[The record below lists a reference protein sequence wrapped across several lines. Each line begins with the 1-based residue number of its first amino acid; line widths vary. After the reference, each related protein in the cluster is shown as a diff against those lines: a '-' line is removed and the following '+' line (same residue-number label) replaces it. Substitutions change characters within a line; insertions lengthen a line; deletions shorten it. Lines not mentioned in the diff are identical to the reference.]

1 MLSPFSTLRLR
12 QDRFVPRSWIVDY
25 PLSRHPAALTGRSP
39 LPHRAQWLR
48 NVVAVLGVGIGVCC
62 LSPGP
67 FGVGDVR
74 AQDRAAS
81 VKARPGDAG
90 VTARRG
96 DAAGIRRVRRLA
108 QAGAPMLA
116 VDVLAAQQPDRAAR
130 PGTWEV
136 WERERLLI
144 YQSWSQWRKLANRVD
159 RYPDTVTP
167 AFGVFALELAAQA
180 RLALGDGARAR
191 QLLLRLQLG
200 APTAARDVHAR
211 WRRMVIRTYLMDEA
225 VQDADRAMVRY
236 RWEFGDLG
244 DDWPLLRASVLL
256 KTGRAELV
264 EAALSAT
271 DTAAAELLRWY
282 AQALSDPDAVRRL
295 LKPVRQRLTQA
306 QTLPAAQRAALFALR
321 AFLAE
326 QLVDLPTRALYLERA
341 LGVSVPAA
349 PTAPASALAV
359 GGDALWAAY
368 LALGQVTTSEEQ
380 LLVGDDRRWYRRTEA
395 LLKQA
400 PVRARAL
407 LALVVVQG
415 RTRAQRHEAASRL
428 AGSLVTTAAG
438 RQVLRR
444 LFINTERF
452 ARIAQIP
459 PGVRF
464 HLTDGV
470 LAEGDMALATQL
482 VADLDPA
489 DASYDWQLRRARILV
504 LGGREQLGAQLL
516 QTLLERWPKRA
527 PADVARFQQV
537 IFDLQT
543 IERHDLALP
552 LFRALSAVAL
562 PPQAHR
568 ELLFWQAESQRAL
581 GRRRVAAE
589 LFLRSAG
596 YHDLFSMDP
605 WAQTARFYAAETLA
619 DAGLT
624 EDARLIYDALIT
636 VTEDQARRATLRQRI
651 QRLPLI
657 NAGSE

>member
-1 MLSPFSTLRLR
+1 MRSRHDRFAQRSRVVDRLFGRCLTALIGASLMPRRVQRLR
-12 QDRFVPRSWIVDY
+12 K
-25 PLSRHPAALTGRSP
+25 AA
-39 LPHRAQWLR
+39 
-48 NVVAVLGVGIGVCC
+48 VALGVGIGLWC
-62 LSPGP
+62 LSPAP
-67 FGVGDVR
+67 LGVGGVR
-74 AQDRAAS
+74 AQDNAAA
-81 VKARPGDAG
+81 VEARPGDVGA
-90 VTARRG
+90 AAQLG
-96 DAAGIRRVRRLA
+96 DAAAIRRVRRLA
-108 QAGAPMLA
+108 QAGAPTLA
-116 VDVLAAQQPDRAAR
+116 VDMLAAQQPDRATR
-130 PGTWEV
+130 PGMWEV

-144 YQSWSQWRKLANRVD
+144 HQSWSQWRKLASRVD
-159 RYPDTVTP
+159 RYPNTLTP
-167 AFGVFALELAAQA
+167 SFSAFALEMAAQA
-180 RLALGDGARAR
+180 QLALGNGARAR

-200 APTAARDVHAR
+200 APSAAKDTHAR

-264 EAALSAT
+264 EAALAAT
-271 DTAAAELLRWY
+271 GTAAAELLRWY
-282 AQALSDPDAVRRL
+282 AQALNDPAAVRRL
-295 LKPVRQRLTQA
+295 LPPVRRRLKLA
-306 QTLPAAQRAALFALR
+306 ETLPAAQRAALFALR

-341 LGVSVPAA
+341 LGVSAPA
-349 PTAPASALAV
+349 APASALAV
-359 GGDALWAAY
+359 GGDDLWAAY
-368 LALGQVTTSEEQ
+368 LALGQATTSEEQ

-407 LALVVVQG
+407 LALVVAQG

-428 AGSLVTTAAG
+428 ASSLVTTTAG

-444 LFINTERF
+444 LFIDTERF

-459 PGVRF
+459 PAVRF

-482 VADLDPA
+482 VADLDPD

-504 LGGREQLGAQLL
+504 LGGREQLGAEVL
-516 QTLLERWPKRA
+516 QTLLARQPERVR
-527 PADVARFQQV
+527 ADVARFQQV

-543 IERHDLALP
+543 MERDDLAVP
-552 LFRALSAVAL
+552 LFQALSAIAL

-581 GRRRVAAE
+581 GQRRVAAE

-596 YHDLFSMDP
+596 YHDPFSMDP

-624 EDARLIYDALIT
+624 EDARLIYDALIA
-636 VTEDQARRATLRQRI
+636 VTEDQARQATLRQRI

-657 NAGSE
+657 NADGE